1 MTANNKIHE
10 QWMKAALKEAISA
23 FKNNE
28 VPIGAVVVHEDR
40 IIGKGYNQRELLN
53 DPTAHAEI
61 IALTSAANT
70 LESWRLDGCKIY
82 VTKEP
87 CPMCAGAIMNARME
101 LVVFGAYDESAGC
114 CGSLYQ
120 ICKDPRFNHQVNVRG
135 GILKEDCSNIIKEFF
150 NIKRMKN

>member
-1 MTANNKIHE
+1 MEMNNKEHE
-10 QWMKAALKEAISA
+10 KWMKAALKEAINA

-28 VPIGAVVVHEDR
+28 VPIGAIIVHDNK
-40 IIGKGYNQRELLN
+40 IIGRGYNQRELLN

-70 LESWRLDGCKIY
+70 LESWRLEGCKIY

-101 LVVFGAYDESAGC
+101 LVVFGTYDESAGC

-120 ICKDPRFNHQVNVRG
+120 ICRDPRFNHQVNVKG
-135 GILKEDCSNIIKEFF
+135 GVLKTECSNIIKEFF